1 MEIRYNKLCEE
12 IINRAVIIGTQLRN
26 EFITPEHVMMAF
38 LENEEFCEI
47 LTECGGDIDLLKTE
61 LSLYVSKEIDSI
73 DGDEAYTPQCSFLLE
88 KILNM
93 AYRNATNSDRDEITC
108 SMVFQAM
115 SSIEESHLSY
125 YLAKANIDPTE
136 VLIYMIDDMDEEDD
150 DDDDEDAE
158 ESRMSHKDDWKKM
171 VTCLNEHV
179 NDHNPLI
186 GRSDEL
192 ERTMEVLCRKEKN
205 NPLHIGEPGVGKTS
219 IAYGLAAMIERGAV
233 PEPLKGTKIYS
244 LDLGNL
250 LAGTQYRGEF
260 EKRLKTVMKGVS
272 REENSII
279 YIDEIHNLVGA
290 GQTGEGSLDASN
302 MLKPYFEDGS
312 IRFIGSTTYEEFNR
326 YFSKNK
332 GLARRFQNIEIL
344 APSNSETVTII
355 KGLQENYENFHH
367 VKYDEGVVE
376 YAVDMADK
384 YINERFFPDKAI
396 DLIDEAGAYR
406 QLHPV
411 AGETQP
417 VGKDIINLILA
428 KICRVDSFELKADE
442 SKNLA
447 SLEQRILTKIYGQN
461 EAVEKIVTSVQLSKA
476 GLLDDNKPISSL
488 LFVGPTG
495 VGKTEIA
502 RVLANELG
510 IKLIRFDM
518 SEYTE
523 KHTVAKLIGS
533 PAGYVGYE
541 DGGLLTDEI
550 RKTPHCVLLLD
561 EIEKA
566 HSDIYNILLQV
577 MDYATLTDNKGHK
590 ADFRNVIL
598 IMTSNAGAQYAKQA
612 SVGFNSNVSLGSA
625 MLSQVKKTFKPEFIN
640 RLSSIVTF
648 NDMDET
654 MASKIVKKKLGEL
667 SQKLEPKKV
676 TLKLSDEATEY
687 ILKHGI
693 TKEYGAREIERV
705 ITSQLKT
712 LLTKEILFG
721 KLKEGG
727 EANIIVEN
735 NELKLK

>member
-136 VLIYMIDDMDEEDD
+136 VLIYMIDDMDEED

-428 KICRVDSFELKADE
+428 KICRVDSFDLKADE

-447 SLEQRILTKIYGQN
+447 S
-461 EAVEKIVTSVQLSKA
+461 
-476 GLLDDNKPISSL
+476 D
-488 LFVGPTG
+488 
-495 VGKTEIA
+495 
-502 RVLANELG
+502 
-510 IKLIRFDM
+510 
-518 SEYTE
+518 
-523 KHTVAKLIGS
+523 
-533 PAGYVGYE
+533 
-541 DGGLLTDEI
+541 
-550 RKTPHCVLLLD
+550 RKST
-561 EIEKA
+561 
-566 HSDIYNILLQV
+566 
-577 MDYATLTDNKGHK
+577 
-590 ADFRNVIL
+590 
-598 IMTSNAGAQYAKQA
+598 
-612 SVGFNSNVSLGSA
+612 
-625 MLSQVKKTFKPEFIN
+625 
-640 RLSSIVTF
+640 
-648 NDMDET
+648 
-654 MASKIVKKKLGEL
+654 
-667 SQKLEPKKV
+667 
-676 TLKLSDEATEY
+676 
-687 ILKHGI
+687 
-693 TKEYGAREIERV
+693 
-705 ITSQLKT
+705 
-712 LLTKEILFG
+712 
-721 KLKEGG
+721 
-727 EANIIVEN
+727 
-735 NELKLK
+735 

>member
-26 EFITPEHVMMAF
+26 EFITPEHVMLAF

-47 LTECGGDIDLLKTE
+47 LNECGADIELLKMK
-61 LSLYVSKEIDSI
+61 LNAYVKKEIDCI
-73 DGDEAYTPQCSFLLE
+73 DGSEAYTPQCSFLLE

-93 AYRNATNSDRDEITC
+93 AFRNANNSERDEITC
-108 SMVFQAM
+108 SMLFQAM
-115 SSIEESHLSY
+115 SSIEESNLNY
-125 YLAKANIDPTE
+125 YLKEANVDPTE
-136 VLIYMIDDMDEEDD
+136 VLIYMIDDMDSDEDDGEEDS
-150 DDDDEDAE
+150 
-158 ESRMSHKDDWKKM
+158 ESRLSTKNDWKKM
-171 VTCLNEHV
+171 VTCLNDHV
-179 NDHNPLI
+179 DDHNPLI
-186 GRSDEL
+186 GRSNEL

-219 IAYGLAAMIERGAV
+219 ITYGLAAMIEKGAV

-260 EKRLKTVMKGVS
+260 EKRLKSIMKGVAS
-272 REENSII
+272 EENSII

-302 MLKPYFEDGS
+302 LLKPYFEERS

-326 YFSKNK
+326 YFTKNK

-344 APSNSETVTII
+344 APSTSETITII
-355 KGLQENYENFHH
+355 KGLQENYENFHK
-367 VKYDEGVVE
+367 VKYDEGVIE
-376 YAVDMADK
+376 YAVEMADK

-411 AGETQP
+411 AGEVQP
-417 VGKDIINLILA
+417 VGKDIINRILS
-428 KICRVDSFELKADE
+428 KICRIDSFELKTDE
-442 SKNLA
+442 NKSLA

-502 RVLANELG
+502 KVLAKELG
-510 IKLIRFDM
+510 IKLVRFDM

-598 IMTSNAGAQYAKQA
+598 IMTSNAGAQHAKQA
-612 SVGFNSNVSLGSA
+612 SVGFNSNVSMGSA
-625 MLSQVKKTFKPEFIN
+625 MLSQVKKTFKPEFLN

-654 MASKIVKKKLGEL
+654 MAMKIVNKKLGEL
-667 SQKLEPKKV
+667 AQKLQSKHIS
-676 TLKLSDEATEY
+676 LKLSDEAINH
-687 ILKHGI
+687 ILKCGI

-705 ITSQLKT
+705 ITSQLKSI
-712 LLTKEILFG
+712 LTKEILFG
-721 KLKEGG
+721 KLKDGG
-727 EANIIVEN
+727 DAIVVLKDK
-735 NELKLK
+735 ELKLDI